1 MDFYCSKCGKREP
14 VSTRK
19 AHCDC
24 GGLWKLDFQPPKFD
38 LGRIDRAGYLY
49 FTGRKK
55 NLIVLSNGENVS
67 PERLEER
74 LYRIDGVLDAV
85 VYEKNGRIT
94 AEVYA
99 DGAVFPN
106 RDALWAEI
114 DRMNLTLAAHE
125 QIGALVLRDAPFEK
139 TVTQKIKRYE

>member
-1 MDFYCSKCGKREP
+1 MRGDS
-14 VSTRK
+14 VSPGYYNDPDANRAAYIDGWFHT
-19 AHCDC
+19 
-24 GGLWKLDFQPPKFD
+24 GD
-38 LGRIDRAGYLY
+38 LGKIDRAGYLY

-67 PERLEER
+67 PERLEEK

-85 VYEKNGRIT
+85 VYEQNGKIT

-99 DGAVFPN
+99 DGDVFPN

-114 DRMNLTLAAHE
+114 DRMNRTLAAHE

-139 TVTQKIKRYE
+139 TVTQKIKRYA